1 MPSGTDPTTGD
12 VMKTRKKVALATATA
27 VLLSFSLPATAHAAT
42 EEHLYANSTIVVTDV
57 RTGAIV
63 YQQSEQIP
71 VDTNSTSATI
81 EARIPSTESSAAST
95 KPGAIAP
102 LSSVGGNH
110 DNGSVKSSITIQY
123 TLKGDQ
129 IRTEKVTGSWTPDPG
144 FGLKDRK
151 VEIYSGGGVPS
162 IIKKAPTANSYS
174 YNTGWGFQI
183 KPPQN
188 SLTSPRVLAEVKY
201 QLSGTGSAWL
211 KLTHWVDLSG
221 I

>member
-1 MPSGTDPTTGD
+1 
-12 VMKTRKKVALATATA
+12 MKSSKKAALAAATA
-27 VLLSFSLPATAHAAT
+27 VLLSFSLPAAAHAAT
-42 EEHLYANSTIVVTDV
+42 DEELYATSTVVVTDV

-63 YQQSEQIP
+63 YQQSEEIP
-71 VDTNSTSATI
+71 LDARSTSATI
-81 EARIPSTESSAAST
+81 ETRIPSPESPADST
-95 KPGAIAP
+95 KPGVVAP
-102 LSSVGGNH
+102 RSSVGGNH

-123 TLKGDQ
+123 SLNTKGDQ

-151 VEIYSGGGVPS
+151 VEIYSGGGLPS
-162 IIKKAPTANSYS
+162 IIKKAPTTNSYS
-174 YNTGWGFQI
+174 YNTGWGFQT

>member
-1 MPSGTDPTTGD
+1 M
-12 VMKTRKKVALATATA
+12 
-27 VLLSFSLPATAHAAT
+27 
-42 EEHLYANSTIVVTDV
+42 
-57 RTGAIV
+57 
-63 YQQSEQIP
+63 
-71 VDTNSTSATI
+71 
-81 EARIPSTESSAAST
+81 
-95 KPGAIAP
+95 
-102 LSSVGGNH
+102 GGNH

-123 TLKGDQ
+123 SLNTKGDQ

-151 VEIYSGGGVPS
+151 VEIYSGGGLPS
-162 IIKKAPTANSYS
+162 IIKKAPTTNSYS
-174 YNTGWGFQI
+174 YSTGWGFQT